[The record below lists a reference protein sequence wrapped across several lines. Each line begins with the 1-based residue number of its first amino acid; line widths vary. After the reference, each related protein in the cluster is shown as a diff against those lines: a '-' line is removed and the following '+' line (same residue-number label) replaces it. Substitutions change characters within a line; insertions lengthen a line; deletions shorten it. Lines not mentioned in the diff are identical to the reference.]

1 MLHKVIKGYT
11 VTAHHFVASE
21 GLYWILANRRL
32 GPETYE
38 WLVAGL
44 RHIDDNE
51 WVTNGHYT
59 LDMQKAFN
67 KYHDETAGI

>member
-11 VTAHHFVASE
+11 VVQHKFMPSD

-44 RHIDDNE
+44 RHIDDDH
-51 WVTNGHYT
+51 WVTNGNYT
-59 LDMQKAFN
+59 IWYKDAIQRFT
-67 KYHDETAGI
+67 DETTGF